1 MLAHATPSPAVPEAN
16 DDGNIL
22 TMLRALE
29 SRIETAESMRK
40 QDAQKIES
48 WMKQDAQKIE
58 SWIEQDAQKIESW
71 IEQDAQKIESWI
83 EQDAQ
88 KIESWIKQ
96 DAQKTESWIKQDA
109 QKVELLRKDVEREEE
124 KDWAELE
131 SKIKQFEQNANDR
144 EDRWKERHKFTQQ
157 CLETLASDM
166 DAINNFLAVGVRL
179 SLFSPPFL

>member
-58 SWIEQDAQKIESW
+58 SWMKQDAQKIESW
-71 IEQDAQKIESWI
+71 IE
-83 EQDAQ
+83 
-88 KIESWIKQ
+88 Q

-124 KDWAELE
+124 KVWAELE